1 MVVQTR
7 TIDYT
12 DGGTG
17 LEGYFAWD
25 DAVSGAR
32 PGVLVVHAWAG
43 RSPFEE
49 EVARKLAAL
58 GYKTIVISLDVAHS
72 LRDAFDNHEKLV
84 HQHEE
89 KQIQI

>member
-25 DAVSGAR
+25 AAVSGAR

-58 GYKTIVISLDVAHS
+58 GYA
-72 LRDAFDNHEKLV
+72 E
-84 HQHEE
+84 
-89 KQIQI
+89 

>member
-1 MVVQTR
+1 MAVQTR

-25 DAVSGAR
+25 DVVSGAR

-58 GYKTIVISLDVAHS
+58 GYAALAMDVYGKGV
-72 LRDAFDNHEKLV
+72 LGGGPKENTKLMTP
-84 HQHEE
+84 
-89 KQIQI
+89 

>member
-1 MVVQTR
+1 MAVQTR

-25 DAVSGAR
+25 DVVSATR

-43 RSPFEE
+43 RSPSKK
-49 EVARKLAAL
+49 KLR
-58 GYKTIVISLDVAHS
+58 VNSLHS
-72 LRDAFDNHEKLV
+72 ATPPLRWTFTVKVCSAVVLRRMPS
-84 HQHEE
+84 
-89 KQIQI
+89 